1 MMQIETRDGST
12 QQVDPGSVITFPEGL
27 TSFEDCK
34 KFKLFHQ
41 QDANAPIVYW
51 LQSIDSPEV
60 IFNVAFPYTLN
71 VDYDFELNG
80 EDIALLGAESAGDLV
95 VMLLLYK
102 SAPDL
107 AELPTV
113 SVNKNVNAALRAPL
127 IINTKKLLGIQ
138 KPMYDASISVLVK
151 NQLPTE

>member
-1 MMQIETRDGST
+1 M
-12 QQVDPGSVITFPEGL
+12 
-27 TSFEDCK
+27 
-34 KFKLFHQ
+34 
-41 QDANAPIVYW
+41 
-51 LQSIDSPEV
+51 
-60 IFNVAFPYTLN
+60 AFPYTLN